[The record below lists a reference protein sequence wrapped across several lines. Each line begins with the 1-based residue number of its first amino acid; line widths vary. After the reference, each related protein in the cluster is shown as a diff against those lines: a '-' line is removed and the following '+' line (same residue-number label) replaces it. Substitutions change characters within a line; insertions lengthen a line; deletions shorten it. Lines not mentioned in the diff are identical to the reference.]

1 MDIQICQSP
10 LATAIRGVNCPART
24 WRCALGR
31 ERLERRLSAILAA
44 DVAGYSRL
52 MGVDEEATH
61 VQLKNHLRTLVE
73 PKIAE
78 YRGQVVKNTGDG
90 MLVEFGS
97 VVDALRCALEV
108 QRGMAARNA
117 DVPQDKRIE
126 FRVGINVGDIIIE
139 ENDIYGDGVNI
150 AARLETLALPG
161 GISVSARVQED
172 ARSKLDL
179 AFEDAGEHQL
189 KNIAWPV
196 RVYHVRLEGV
206 ADKPLPALALPDKP
220 SIAVLPFQNLSGDPG
235 QEYFADGI
243 AEEITTALA
252 RLRGFFV
259 IARGSAFTYK
269 GRAVGVTQ
277 IGRELGVRYVLE
289 GSVRKAGERVRIGV
303 QLAHT
308 GTGREIWVERYERA
322 LADLFALQDEVAA
335 SIATAVEPQ
344 LYAAE
349 SARIQQTPPGHLDA
363 WDCVIRALSFIWRRT
378 RSDNAAALD
387 LLSAALRL
395 DPFYARALGLH
406 AWLSL
411 WNAQAWGASGLDA
424 VLAPA
429 TERARAAVA
438 IDRDD
443 PWARLA
449 LGFSHMLRREH
460 EDAVEELRAA
470 LDLNPNFAL
479 GHAFFGLI
487 LAYGAK
493 GAEAVGFLETAMRLS
508 PRDPYFSA
516 FASIR
521 AFAHFMAGDY
531 AAGLDWGRRAVRQN
545 PDIAGSWRGLALSAA
560 MLGYLEEAQEAV
572 AKARQLQPD
581 YSVAWVER
589 SSPLVHAA
597 DRARYCDILRPV
609 GLPEQ

>member
-1 MDIQICQSP
+1 
-10 LATAIRGVNCPART
+10 
-24 WRCALGR
+24 LGR

-44 DVAGYSRL
+44 DVVGYSRL

-61 VQLKNHLRTLVE
+61 VQLKGHLRTLVE

-78 YRGQVVKNTGDG
+78 HRGRVVKNTGDG
-90 MLVEFGS
+90 MLAEFSS
-97 VVDALRCALEV
+97 VVDALRCAVEV

-117 DVPQDKRIE
+117 EVLQDKRIE
-126 FRVGINVGDIIIE
+126 FRVGINVGDVIIE

-161 GISVSARVQED
+161 GICVSARVQED
-172 ARSKLDL
+172 TRNKLDL

-196 RVYHVRLEGV
+196 RVYRVRLEGV
-206 ADKPLPALALPDKP
+206 ADKPPSALALPDKP
-220 SIAVLPFQNLSGDPG
+220 SIAVLPFQNLSGDPS

-269 GRAVGVTQ
+269 GRAVGVKQ

-303 QLAHT
+303 QLADAR
-308 GTGREIWVERYERA
+308 TGREIWVERYERA
-322 LADLFALQDEVAA
+322 LTDLFALQDEVTA
-335 SIATAVEPQ
+335 SVVTAVEPQ

-349 SARIQQTPPGHLDA
+349 SVRVQQTPPGRLDA
-363 WDCVIRALSFIWRRT
+363 WDHVIRALPFMWRRT
-378 RSDNAAALD
+378 PSDNAAALD

-395 DPFYARALGLH
+395 DPSYARALGLH
-406 AWLSL
+406 AWLSIWDAHAGSSPGRL
-411 WNAQAWGASGLDA
+411 AA

-429 TERARAAVA
+429 TEQARAAVA

-449 LGFSHMLRREH
+449 LGFSHMLGRKH

-479 GHAFFGLI
+479 GHACLGLA
-487 LAYGAK
+487 LAYGGN
-493 GAEAVGFLETAMRLS
+493 GAQALVPLDTAMRLS
-508 PRDPYFSA
+508 PRDPFFSV
-516 FASIR
+516 FVNMR
-521 AFAHFMAGDY
+521 GFAHFMAGDY
-531 AAGLDWGRRAVRQN
+531 AAGLDWARRSVRLS
-545 PDIAGSWRGLALSAA
+545 PELVGPWRTLALAAA
-560 MLGYLEEAQEAV
+560 MLDHREEAEEAV
-572 AKARQLQPD
+572 ARARQLQPD
-581 YSVAWVER
+581 FSVAWVE
-589 SSPLVHAA
+589 SASPLVSAV

>member
-1 MDIQICQSP
+1 M
-10 LATAIRGVNCPART
+10 V
-24 WRCALGR
+24 R

-61 VQLKNHLRTLVE
+61 IQLKDHLRTLVE

-78 YRGQVVKNTGDG
+78 HRGRLVKSTGDG
-90 MLVEFGS
+90 MLVEFSS
-97 VVDALRCALEV
+97 VVEALSCAVEV
-108 QRGMAARNA
+108 QRGMFVRNSE
-117 DVPQDKRIE
+117 VPQDRRIE
-126 FRVGINVGDIIIE
+126 FRVGINVGDVIFDD
-139 ENDIYGDGVNI
+139 NDLFGDGVNI

-161 GISVSARVQED
+161 GICVSARVQED
-172 ARSKLDL
+172 ARSKLDIP
-179 AFEDAGEHQL
+179 FEDTGEHQL

-196 RVYHVRLEGV
+196 RVYRVRLEGEDV
-206 ADKPLPALALPDKP
+206 KPLPALAVPDKP
-220 SIAVLPFQNLSGDPG
+220 SIAVLPFQNLSADPS

-269 GRAVGVTQ
+269 GRTVDLRQ

-289 GSVRKAGERVRIGV
+289 GSVRRAGDRVRIGV
-303 QLAHT
+303 QLADA
-308 GTGREIWVERYERA
+308 GTGREIWVERYERT
-322 LADLFALQDEVAA
+322 LPDLFALQDEVTA
-335 SIATAVEPQ
+335 SIVTAVEPQ
-344 LYAAE
+344 IYAAE
-349 SARIQQTPPGHLDA
+349 SARLQQTPPGHFDA
-363 WDCVIRALSFIWRRT
+363 WDCVIRALPFMWRRT
-378 RSDNAAALD
+378 RNDNAAALD

-395 DPFYARALGLH
+395 DPTYARALGLH

-411 WNAQAWGASGLDA
+411 WNAHAMGSAGELDA
-424 VLAPA
+424 VLGPA
-429 TERARAAVA
+429 IESARAAVA

-460 EDAVEELRAA
+460 EEAVEELRAA

-479 GHAFFGLI
+479 GNAFLGLV

-493 GAEAVGFLETAMRLS
+493 GAEAVSYLETAMRLS
-508 PRDPYFSA
+508 PRDPYFST

-531 AAGLDWGRRAVRQN
+531 AAALDWGRRAVRQN
-545 PDIAGSWRGLALSAA
+545 PDNVGAWRGLALSAA
-560 MLGYLEEAQEAV
+560 ILGYQGEGQEAV
-572 AKARQLQPD
+572 AKARELQPD
-581 YSVAWVER
+581 FSVAWVER
-589 SSPLVHAA
+589 ANPLIHSA
-597 DRARYCDILRPV
+597 DRARYCDILRPL

>member
-1 MDIQICQSP
+1 M
-10 LATAIRGVNCPART
+10 
-24 WRCALGR
+24 GR
-31 ERLERRLSAILAA
+31 ERLKRRLSAILAA
-44 DVAGYSRL
+44 DVVGYSRL

-61 VQLKNHLRTLVE
+61 VQLKDHLRTLVE
-73 PKIAE
+73 PKIVE
-78 YRGQVVKNTGDG
+78 HRGRVVKNTGDG
-90 MLVEFGS
+90 MLVEFSS
-97 VVDALRCALEV
+97 VVDALRCAVEV

-117 DVPQDKRIE
+117 EVLQDKRIE
-126 FRVGINVGDIIIE
+126 FRVGINVGDVIIE
-139 ENDIYGDGVNI
+139 KDDIFGDGVNI

-161 GISVSARVQED
+161 GICVSARVQED
-172 ARSKLDL
+172 TRNKLDL

-196 RVYHVRLEGV
+196 RVYRVRVEGGE
-206 ADKPLPALALPDKP
+206 AKSLPALALPDKP
-220 SIAVLPFQNLSGDPG
+220 SIAVLPFQNLSGDPS

-259 IARGSAFTYK
+259 IARGSSFTYK
-269 GRAVGVTQ
+269 GKAVGVMQ

-289 GSVRKAGERVRIGV
+289 GSVRRAGERVRIGV
-303 QLAHT
+303 QLVDA
-308 GTGREIWVERYERA
+308 GTGRDIWVERYERA
-322 LADLFALQDEVAA
+322 LADLFALQDEVTAN
-335 SIATAVEPQ
+335 IVTAVEPQ

-349 SARIQQTPPGHLDA
+349 GARLQQAPPSHLDA
-363 WDCVIRALSFIWRRT
+363 WDHVIRALPFMWRRT
-378 RSDNAAALD
+378 QGDSATALD
-387 LLSAALRL
+387 LLSVALRL
-395 DPFYARALGLH
+395 DPSYARALGLH

-411 WNAQAWGASGLDA
+411 WNAHANWSAGGLAA

-429 TERARAAVA
+429 TERARTAVA

-449 LGFSHMLRREH
+449 LGLSYMLRREH

-479 GHAFFGLI
+479 GHSCLGVA
-487 LAYGAK
+487 LAYGGK
-493 GAEAVGFLETAMRLS
+493 GVQAVAHLEAAMRLS
-508 PRDPYFSA
+508 PRDPFFPA
-516 FASIR
+516 FVSMR
-521 AFAHFMAGDY
+521 GFAHFMAGDY
-531 AAGLDWGRRAVRQN
+531 AAGLDWGRRAVRQS
-545 PDIAGSWRGLALSAA
+545 PELAAPRRVLALSAT

-581 YSVAWVER
+581 FSVAWVER
-589 SSPLVHAA
+589 ASPLVHAA
-597 DRARYCDILRPV
+597 DRARYCDILRQA

>member
-1 MDIQICQSP
+1 M
-10 LATAIRGVNCPART
+10 
-24 WRCALGR
+24 GR

-44 DVAGYSRL
+44 DVVGYSRL

-61 VQLKNHLRTLVE
+61 VQLKGHFRTLVE

-78 YRGQVVKNTGDG
+78 HRGRVVKNTGDG
-90 MLVEFGS
+90 MLVEFSS
-97 VVDALRCALEV
+97 VVDALRCAVEV

-117 DVPQDKRIE
+117 EVLQDKRIE
-126 FRVGINVGDIIIE
+126 FRVGINVGDVIIE

-150 AARLETLALPG
+150 AARLETLAAPG
-161 GISVSARVQED
+161 GICVSARVQED
-172 ARSKLDL
+172 TRNKLDL
-179 AFEDAGEHQL
+179 AFEDAGDHQL

-196 RVYHVRLEGV
+196 RVYRVRLEG
-206 ADKPLPALALPDKP
+206 AATKPLPALALPDKP

-243 AEEITTALA
+243 AEDITTALA

-259 IARGSAFTYK
+259 IARGSAFSYK
-269 GRAVGVTQ
+269 GRAISVTQ

-289 GSVRKAGERVRIGV
+289 GSVRRAGDRVRIGV
-303 QLAHT
+303 QLADAE
-308 GTGREIWVERYERA
+308 TGREIWVERYERA

-335 SIATAVEPQ
+335 SVVTAVEPQ

-349 SARIQQTPPGHLDA
+349 SARVQQTPPDRLDA
-363 WDCVIRALSFIWRRT
+363 WDYVIRALSFMWRRT
-378 RSDNAAALD
+378 RSDHATALD
-387 LLSAALRL
+387 LLSTALHL
-395 DPFYARALGLH
+395 DPSYARALGLH
-406 AWLSL
+406 AWLSM
-411 WNAQAWGASGLDA
+411 WNAHAGWSAGGLAA

-429 TERARAAVA
+429 TEQARAAVA

-479 GHAFFGLI
+479 GHACHGLA
-487 LAYGAK
+487 LAYGGK
-493 GAEAVGFLETAMRLS
+493 GAQAVVHLETAMRLS
-508 PRDPYFSA
+508 PRDPFFSV
-516 FASIR
+516 FVSMCG
-521 AFAHFMAGDY
+521 FAHFMAGHY
-531 AAGLDWGRRAVRQN
+531 AAGLDCGRRSVRLS
-545 PDIAGSWRGLALSAA
+545 PELSAHWRTVALSAA

-572 AKARQLQPD
+572 EKARQLQPD

-589 SSPLVHAA
+589 ASPLVQAA
-597 DRARYCDILRPV
+597 DRARYCHILREV

>member
-1 MDIQICQSP
+1 MPQ
-10 LATAIRGVNCPART
+10 RV
-24 WRCALGR
+24 
-31 ERLERRLSAILAA
+31 ERRLMAILAA
-44 DVAGYSRL
+44 DVVGYSRL
-52 MGVDEEATH
+52 MCADEEGTLARLKTH
-61 VQLKNHLRTLVE
+61 RHRLVD
-73 PKIAE
+73 PKITE
-78 YRGQVVKNTGDG
+78 HRGRIVKTTGDG
-90 MLVEFGS
+90 LLAEFPS
-97 VVDALRCALEV
+97 AVDALRCAVEV
-108 QRGMAARNA
+108 QRGMIAGNVDAS
-117 DVPQDKRIE
+117 QKKKIE
-126 FRVGINVGDIIIE
+126 FRVGINVSDIMLDEGDIF
-139 ENDIYGDGVNI
+139 GDGVNV
-150 AARLETLALPG
+150 AARLESLAEPG
-161 GISVSARVQED
+161 GICISGRVQED
-172 ARSKLDL
+172 VQDKLDI
-179 AFEDAGEHQL
+179 AFEDMGEQHL
-189 KNIAWPV
+189 KNIARPV
-196 RVYHVRLEGV
+196 RVYRVRLTDSISRAE
-206 ADKPLPALALPDKP
+206 PALTLPDKP

-289 GSVRKAGERVRIGV
+289 GSVRRAGERVRIGV
-303 QLAHT
+303 QLADA

-335 SIATAVEPQ
+335 SVVTAVEPQ

-349 SARIQQTPPGHLDA
+349 SARVQQTPPSRLDA
-363 WDCVIRALSFIWRRT
+363 WDYVIRALSFMWRRT

-395 DPFYARALGLH
+395 DPSYARALGLH
-406 AWLSL
+406 AWFSL
-411 WNAQAWGASGLDA
+411 WNAHGWSASGLAA

-429 TERARAAVA
+429 TERARAAVT

-479 GHAFFGLI
+479 GHAFLGLA
-487 LAYGAK
+487 LTYGAK
-493 GAEAVGFLETAMRLS
+493 GAEAVGHLETAMRLS

-545 PDIAGSWRGLALSAA
+545 PEITGSWRGLALSAA

-589 SSPLVHAA
+589 ASPLVHAA

>member
-1 MDIQICQSP
+1 
-10 LATAIRGVNCPART
+10 
-24 WRCALGR
+24 
-31 ERLERRLSAILAA
+31 LERRLSAILAA

-61 VQLKNHLRTLVE
+61 VQLKDHLRTLVE

-78 YRGQVVKNTGDG
+78 HRGRVVKNTGDG
-90 MLVEFGS
+90 MLVEFSS
-97 VVDALRCALEV
+97 VVDSLRCAVEV
-108 QRGMAARNA
+108 QRGMAARNSE
-117 DVPQDKRIE
+117 VPHDKRIE
-126 FRVGINVGDIIIE
+126 FRVGINVGDVIID
-139 ENDIYGDGVNI
+139 ENDLFGDGVNI

-161 GISVSARVQED
+161 GICVSARVRED

-179 AFEDAGEHQL
+179 PFEDAGEHQL

-196 RVYHVRLEGV
+196 RVYRVHLEDV
-206 ADKPLPALALPDKP
+206 EAKPPPALALPDKP
-220 SIAVLPFQNLSGDPG
+220 SIAVLPFQNLSGDPS

-269 GRAVGVTQ
+269 GRTVSLKQ

-289 GSVRKAGERVRIGV
+289 GSVRRAGERVRIGV
-303 QLAHT
+303 ELADA

-322 LADLFALQDEVAA
+322 LPDLFALQDEVTA
-335 SIATAVEPQ
+335 SIVTAVEPQ

-349 SARIQQTPPGHLDA
+349 SARLQQAPPGHFDA
-363 WDCVIRALSFIWRRT
+363 WDCVIRALPFMWQRT

-387 LLSAALRL
+387 LLLAALRL
-395 DPFYARALGLH
+395 DPSYARALGLH

-411 WNAQAWGASGLDA
+411 WDAHAFWSAGGLA
-424 VLAPA
+424 AALAPA

-460 EDAVEELRAA
+460 EEAVEELRTA
-470 LDLNPNFAL
+470 LELNPNFAL
-479 GHAFFGLI
+479 GHAFLGLT

-493 GAEAVGFLETAMRLS
+493 GAEGVSYLETAMRLS
-508 PRDPYFSA
+508 PRDPYFST

-521 AFAHFMAGDY
+521 AFVHFMAGDY
-531 AAGLDWGRRAVRQN
+531 GAGLDWGRRAVRQN
-545 PDIAGSWRGLALSAA
+545 PEVTGSWRGLALSAA
-560 MLGYLEEAQEAV
+560 MLGHLEEAREAV
-572 AKARQLQPD
+572 AKARELQPD

-589 SSPLVHAA
+589 ASPLVREA

>member
-1 MDIQICQSP
+1 VA
-10 LATAIRGVNCPART
+10 LH
-24 WRCALGR
+24 WRCALGH

-52 MGVDEEATH
+52 MGADEEATH
-61 VQLKNHLRTLVE
+61 VQLKAHLRTVVE

-78 YRGQVVKNTGDG
+78 HRGRVVKNTGDG
-90 MLVEFGS
+90 MLVEFTS
-97 VVDALRCALEV
+97 VVDALRCAVEV

-117 DVPQDKRIE
+117 EMLQDKRIE
-126 FRVGINVGDIIIE
+126 FRIGINVGDVIIE
-139 ENDIYGDGVNI
+139 ENDLYGDGVNI
-150 AARLETLALPG
+150 AARLETLAYPG
-161 GISVSARVQED
+161 GICVSARVQED
-172 ARSKLDL
+172 ARNKLDL
-179 AFEDAGEHQL
+179 AFEDAGERLL

-206 ADKPLPALALPDKP
+206 EARPPSALALPDKP
-220 SIAVLPFQNLSGDPG
+220 SIAVMPFQNLSGDPS
-235 QEYFADGI
+235 QEYFAEGI

-269 GRAVGVTQ
+269 GRAVGLTQ
-277 IGRELGVRYVLE
+277 IGRELGVRYILE
-289 GSVRKAGERVRIGV
+289 GSVRKAGARLRIGV
-303 QLAHT
+303 QLADA

-322 LADLFALQDEVAA
+322 LPDLFALQDEVTAR
-335 SIATAVEPQ
+335 IVTAVEPQ
-344 LYAAE
+344 IYAAE
-349 SARIQQTPPGHLDA
+349 SARLQRAPPGHLDA
-363 WDCVIRALSFIWRRT
+363 WDCVIRALPFMWRHA
-378 RSDNAAALD
+378 RSDIAAALD
-387 LLSAALRL
+387 HLTAALRL
-395 DPFYARALGLH
+395 DPSYARALGLH

-411 WNAQAWGASGLDA
+411 FNEHLFGSAGGLAS

-429 TERARAAVA
+429 TERARAAVG

-449 LGFSHMLRREH
+449 LGFSHMFRREH
-460 EDAVEELRAA
+460 EDAVDEMRAA

-479 GHAFFGLI
+479 GHAFLGLA

-493 GAEAVGFLETAMRLS
+493 GAEAVSYSETAMRLS
-508 PRDPYFSA
+508 PRDPYYFSS
-516 FASIR
+516 FAAIR
-521 AFAHFMAGDY
+521 AFAHFMAADY
-531 AAGLDWGRRAVRQN
+531 AAGLDWGRRSVRQH
-545 PDIAGSWRGLALSAA
+545 PELTASWRGLALSAA
-560 MLGYLEEAQEAV
+560 MLGHLAEAREAM
-572 AKARQLQPD
+572 AKARELQPN

-589 SSPLVHAA
+589 ASPLVHAA

>member
-1 MDIQICQSP
+1 
-10 LATAIRGVNCPART
+10 
-24 WRCALGR
+24 
-31 ERLERRLSAILAA
+31 
-44 DVAGYSRL
+44 
-52 MGVDEEATH
+52 
-61 VQLKNHLRTLVE
+61 
-73 PKIAE
+73 
-78 YRGQVVKNTGDG
+78 
-90 MLVEFGS
+90 
-97 VVDALRCALEV
+97 
-108 QRGMAARNA
+108 
-117 DVPQDKRIE
+117 
-126 FRVGINVGDIIIE
+126 
-139 ENDIYGDGVNI
+139 
-150 AARLETLALPG
+150 
-161 GISVSARVQED
+161 
-172 ARSKLDL
+172 LDL
-179 AFEDAGEHQL
+179 AFEDTGEHQL

-196 RVYHVRLEGV
+196 RVYRVRLEGV
-206 ADKPLPALALPDKP
+206 EAKPLPALALPDKP
-220 SIAVLPFQNLSGDPG
+220 SIAVLPFQNLSGDPS

-289 GSVRKAGERVRIGV
+289 GSVRRAGERVRIGV
-303 QLAHT
+303 QLADA

-335 SIATAVEPQ
+335 SVVTAVEPQ

-349 SARIQQTPPGHLDA
+349 SARVQQTPPSRLDA
-363 WDCVIRALSFIWRRT
+363 WDYVIRALSFMWRRT

-395 DPFYARALGLH
+395 DPSYARALGLH
-406 AWLSL
+406 AWFSL
-411 WNAQAWGASGLDA
+411 WNAHGWSASGLAA

-429 TERARAAVA
+429 TERARAAVT

-479 GHAFFGLI
+479 GHSCLGLA
-487 LAYGAK
+487 LAYGGK
-493 GAEAVGFLETAMRLS
+493 GAQAVVQHETAIRLS
-508 PRDPYFSA
+508 PRDPFFSV
-516 FASIR
+516 FAGSR

-531 AAGLDWGRRAVRQN
+531 AAGLDWGRRAVRQS
-545 PDIAGSWRGLALSAA
+545 PDVSGHWRALALSAA
-560 MLGYLEEAQEAV
+560 MLGNLEEAQAAV
-572 AKARQLQPD
+572 ARARQLQPD

-589 SSPLVHAA
+589 ASPLVHAA
-597 DRARYCDILRPV
+597 DRARYCDILRQV
-609 GLPEQ
+609 GLPED

>member
-1 MDIQICQSP
+1 M
-10 LATAIRGVNCPART
+10 
-24 WRCALGR
+24 GR

-61 VQLKNHLRTLVE
+61 VQLKDHLRTLVE

-78 YRGQVVKNTGDG
+78 HRGRVVKNTGDG
-90 MLVEFGS
+90 MLVEFSS
-97 VVDALRCALEV
+97 VVDALRCAVEV
-108 QRGMAARNA
+108 QRGMAARNSE
-117 DVPQDKRIE
+117 VPQDKRIE
-126 FRVGINVGDIIIE
+126 FRVGINASDVIIE
-139 ENDIYGDGVNI
+139 ENDLFGDGVNI

-161 GISVSARVQED
+161 GICVSARVQED

-179 AFEDAGEHQL
+179 AFEDTGEHQL

-196 RVYHVRLEGV
+196 RVYRVRLEGV
-206 ADKPLPALALPDKP
+206 DAEPLPALALPDKP
-220 SIAVLPFQNLSGDPG
+220 SIAVLPFQNLSGDPS

-243 AEEITTALA
+243 AEEITAALA

-269 GRAVGVTQ
+269 GRTVDLKQ

-289 GSVRKAGERVRIGV
+289 GSVRRAGDRVRIGV
-303 QLAHT
+303 ELADT

-322 LADLFALQDEVAA
+322 LPDLFALQDDVTA
-335 SIATAVEPQ
+335 SIVTAVEPQ

-349 SARIQQTPPGHLDA
+349 SARLQQTPPGHLDA
-363 WDCVIRALSFIWRRT
+363 WDCVIRALPFMWRRT

-387 LLSAALRL
+387 LLSTALRL
-395 DPFYARALGLH
+395 DRSYARALGLH

-411 WNAQAWGASGLDA
+411 WNAHAFWTAGGLAA
-424 VLAPA
+424 VLTPA

-438 IDRDD
+438 IDRND

-449 LGFSHMLRREH
+449 LGFSDMLRREH
-460 EDAVEELRAA
+460 EDAIEELRAA

-479 GHAFFGLI
+479 GHAFLGLA

-493 GAEAVGFLETAMRLS
+493 GAEAVSYVETAMRLS
-508 PRDPYFSA
+508 PRDPYFST
-516 FASIR
+516 FASFR
-521 AFAHFMAGDY
+521 SFAHFMAGDY
-531 AAGLDWGRRAVRQN
+531 AAGLDWGRRAVRQH
-545 PDIAGSWRGLALSAA
+545 PEVTGSWRGLALSAA
-560 MLGYLEEAQEAV
+560 MLGYLEEAREAV
-572 AKARQLQPD
+572 AKARELQPD
-581 YSVAWVER
+581 YSVAWVHDA
-589 SSPLVHAA
+589 SPLVHAA

-609 GLPEQ
+609 GLPER

>member
-1 MDIQICQSP
+1 M
-10 LATAIRGVNCPART
+10 
-24 WRCALGR
+24 GR

-44 DVAGYSRL
+44 DVVGYSRL

-61 VQLKNHLRTLVE
+61 VQLKGHFRTLVE

-78 YRGQVVKNTGDG
+78 HRGRVVKNTGDG
-90 MLVEFGS
+90 MLAEFSS
-97 VVDALRCALEV
+97 VVDALRCAVEV

-117 DVPQDKRIE
+117 EVLQDKRIE
-126 FRVGINVGDIIIE
+126 FRVGINVGDVIIE

-161 GISVSARVQED
+161 GICVSARVQED
-172 ARSKLDL
+172 TRNKLDL

-196 RVYHVRLEGV
+196 RVYRVRLEGA
-206 ADKPLPALALPDKP
+206 ADKPPSALALPDKP
-220 SIAVLPFQNLSGDPG
+220 SIAVLPFQNLSGDPS

-269 GRAVGVTQ
+269 GRAVGVKQ

-289 GSVRKAGERVRIGV
+289 GSVRRAGERVRIGV
-303 QLAHT
+303 QLADART
-308 GTGREIWVERYERA
+308 GHEIWVERYERA
-322 LADLFALQDEVAA
+322 LADLFALQDEVTA
-335 SIATAVEPQ
+335 SIVTAVEPQ

-349 SARIQQTPPGHLDA
+349 SARVQQTPPSHLDA
-363 WDCVIRALSFIWRRT
+363 WDYVIRALSFMWRRT
-378 RSDNAAALD
+378 QSDNAAALD

-395 DPFYARALGLH
+395 DPSYARALGLH

-411 WNAQAWGASGLDA
+411 WNAHAGWSAGGLAA

-429 TERARAAVA
+429 SERARAAVA

-479 GHAFFGLI
+479 GHACLGLA
-487 LAYGAK
+487 LAYGGK
-493 GAEAVGFLETAMRLS
+493 GAQAVVHLETAMRLS
-508 PRDPYFSA
+508 PRDPFFSV
-516 FASIR
+516 FVSMR
-521 AFAHFMAGDY
+521 SFAHFMAGDY
-531 AAGLDWGRRAVRQN
+531 AAGLDCGRRAVRQS
-545 PDIAGSWRGLALSAA
+545 PEISAHWRSLALSAA
-560 MLGYLEEAQEAV
+560 MLGYLEEAQEAM

-589 SSPLVHAA
+589 ASPLVQAA
-597 DRARYCDILRPV
+597 DRARYCHILREV

>member
-1 MDIQICQSP
+1 M
-10 LATAIRGVNCPART
+10 GH
-24 WRCALGR
+24 

-52 MGVDEEATH
+52 MGCDEEGTH
-61 VQLKNHLRTLVE
+61 VQLKDHLRTLVE

-78 YRGQVVKNTGDG
+78 HRGRVVKNTGDG
-90 MLVEFGS
+90 MLVEFRS
-97 VVDALRCALEV
+97 VIDAVRCAVEV

-117 DVPQDKRIE
+117 DILQDKRIE
-126 FRVGINVGDIIIE
+126 FRVGINVGDVIIE

-161 GISVSARVQED
+161 GICVSARVQED
-172 ARSKLDL
+172 MRNKLDL

-196 RVYHVRLEGV
+196 RVYRVRLEGV
-206 ADKPLPALALPDKP
+206 ADKPPSALALPDKP
-220 SIAVLPFQNLSGDPG
+220 SIAVLPFQNLSGDPN

-269 GRAVGVTQ
+269 GRAVGVKQ

-289 GSVRKAGERVRIGV
+289 GSVRRAGERVRIGV
-303 QLAHT
+303 QLADART
-308 GTGREIWVERYERA
+308 GHEIWVERYERA
-322 LADLFALQDEVAA
+322 LADLFALQDEVTA
-335 SIATAVEPQ
+335 SIVTAVEPQ

-349 SARIQQTPPGHLDA
+349 SARVQQTPPSHLDA
-363 WDCVIRALSFIWRRT
+363 WDYVIRALSFMWRRT
-378 RSDNAAALD
+378 QSDNAAALD

-395 DPFYARALGLH
+395 DPSYARALGLH

-411 WNAQAWGASGLDA
+411 WNAHAGWSAGGLA
-424 VLAPA
+424 AALAPA

-479 GHAFFGLI
+479 GHACVGLA
-487 LAYGAK
+487 LAYGGK
-493 GAEAVGFLETAMRLS
+493 GAQAVVHLDTAMRLS
-508 PRDPYFSA
+508 PRDPFFSV
-516 FASIR
+516 FVSMCS
-521 AFAHFMAGDY
+521 FAHFMAGDY
-531 AAGLDWGRRAVRQN
+531 VAGLDCGRRAVRLN
-545 PDIAGSWRGLALSAA
+545 PEISAHWRSLALSAA
-560 MLGYLEEAQEAV
+560 MLGHLEEAQEAM

-589 SSPLVHAA
+589 ASPLVQAA
-597 DRARYCDILRPV
+597 DRARYCHILREV

>member
-1 MDIQICQSP
+1 
-10 LATAIRGVNCPART
+10 
-24 WRCALGR
+24 LGH

-52 MGVDEEATH
+52 MGIDEEGTH
-61 VQLKNHLRTLVE
+61 VQLKDHLRTLVE

-78 YRGQVVKNTGDG
+78 HRGRVVKNTGDG
-90 MLVEFGS
+90 MLVEFSS
-97 VVDALRCALEV
+97 VVGALRCALEV

-117 DVPQDKRIE
+117 DVPQDKRTE

-161 GISVSARVQED
+161 GVSVSARVQED

-179 AFEDAGEHQL
+179 AFEDTGEHQL

-196 RVYHVRLEGV
+196 RVYRVRLEGV
-206 ADKPLPALALPDKP
+206 EAKPLPALALPDKP
-220 SIAVLPFQNLSGDPG
+220 SIAVLPFQNLSGDPS

-269 GRAVGVTQ
+269 GKAVGLKQ

-289 GSVRKAGERVRIGV
+289 GSVRRAGERVRIGV
-303 QLAHT
+303 QLADA

-322 LADLFALQDEVAA
+322 LADLFALQDEVTAN
-335 SIATAVEPQ
+335 IVTAVEPQ

-349 SARIQQTPPGHLDA
+349 SARVQQTPPGHLDA
-363 WDCVIRALSFIWRRT
+363 WDCVIRALSFMWRRT
-378 RSDNAAALD
+378 RSDNATALD

-395 DPFYARALGLH
+395 DPSYARALGLH
-406 AWLSL
+406 AWLSI
-411 WNAQAWGASGLDA
+411 WNAHAGWSAGGLVA

-429 TERARAAVA
+429 TEQARAAVA

-449 LGFSHMLRREH
+449 LGFTHMLQREH
-460 EDAVEELRAA
+460 EDAVEELLAA

-479 GHAFFGLI
+479 GHACLGLA
-487 LAYGAK
+487 LAYGGK
-493 GAEAVGFLETAMRLS
+493 GAQAVVHLETAMRLS
-508 PRDPYFSA
+508 PRDPFFSV
-516 FASIR
+516 FISMR
-521 AFAHFMAGDY
+521 GFAHFMAGEY
-531 AAGLDWGRRAVRQN
+531 AAGIDCGRRSVRQS
-545 PDIAGSWRGLALSAA
+545 PELSASWRTLALSAA
-560 MLGYLEEAQEAV
+560 MLGYLDEAQAAV
-572 AKARQLQPD
+572 ARARQLQPD

-589 SSPLVHAA
+589 ASPLVHAA
-597 DRARYCDILRPV
+597 DRARYCDILRHV